1 MSVLGKSGLLF
12 LIKYALFALEL
23 PKQKLTEVIELD
35 ESEADAC
42 LVCLCAACNW
52 VSGYMQGSG
61 ILLISWE
68 NGRTLH

>member
-1 MSVLGKSGLLF
+1 MSVLDKSRLLF

-42 LVCLCAACNW
+42 CVSVCCL
-52 VSGYMQGSG
+52 
-61 ILLISWE
+61 
-68 NGRTLH
+68 